1 MSPAKH
7 ASGSTKAPPASL
19 ARRLGFGLRLH
30 HLLFIAFTIIAGVPI
45 AVLALWEGNTSFQNE
60 LDSVRERHL
69 LVARNLTSTMSRY
82 VRDVEAVFGL
92 AFESGALS
100 HPVAGLTDLLM
111 SLNVIHIGILAPD
124 GTAEASLPGLSNDA
138 AGDLP
143 PPLLADLRVL

>member
-1 MSPAKH
+1 M
-7 ASGSTKAPPASL
+7 SL
-19 ARRLGFGLRLH
+19 AQGLDAAPGASDSSETPTPPKAALVPPPGRRSGFGLRLH

-92 AFESGALS
+92 AFESV
-100 HPVAGLTDLLM
+100 PW
-111 SLNVIHIGILAPD
+111 PD
-124 GTAEASLPGLSNDA
+124 RSPASTTC
-138 AGDLP
+138 
-143 PPLLADLRVL
+143 